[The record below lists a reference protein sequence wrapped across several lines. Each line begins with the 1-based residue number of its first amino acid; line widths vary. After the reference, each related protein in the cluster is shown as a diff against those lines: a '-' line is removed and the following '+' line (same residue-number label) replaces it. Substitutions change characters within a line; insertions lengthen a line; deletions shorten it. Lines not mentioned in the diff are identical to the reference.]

1 MTLDLTLDPREARVL
16 GVLVEKDLTTPE
28 PYPLTLNS
36 LTAGCNQKSNREP
49 VLELMESDVYAAV
62 QSLIRKG
69 LGGRR
74 ELKLGSALCG
84 LIPLEDRGEDL
95 VFEVPEPVR
104 PPPDLK

>member
-1 MTLDLTLDPREARVL
+1 MPDLLIRDIDAEMKRQLEQRANANHRSLSEEA
-16 GVLVEKDLTTPE
+16 K
-28 PYPLTLNS
+28 
-36 LTAGCNQKSNREP
+36 
-49 VLELMESDVYAAV
+49 
-62 QSLIRKG
+62 SLIRKG

>member
-1 MTLDLTLDPREARVL
+1 MPDLLIRDIDAEMKRQLEQRANAHHRSLSEEA
-16 GVLVEKDLTTPE
+16 K
-28 PYPLTLNS
+28 
-36 LTAGCNQKSNREP
+36 
-49 VLELMESDVYAAV
+49 
-62 QSLIRKG
+62 SLIRKG

>member
-1 MTLDLTLDPREARVL
+1 MPDLLIRDIDAEMKRQLEQRANANHRSLSEEA
-16 GVLVEKDLTTPE
+16 K
-28 PYPLTLNS
+28 
-36 LTAGCNQKSNREP
+36 
-49 VLELMESDVYAAV
+49 
-62 QSLIRKG
+62 SLIRKG

-84 LIPLEDRGEDL
+84 LIPPEDRGEDL

>member
-1 MTLDLTLDPREARVL
+1 MPDLLIRDIDAEMKRQLEQRANANHRSLSDEA
-16 GVLVEKDLTTPE
+16 K
-28 PYPLTLNS
+28 
-36 LTAGCNQKSNREP
+36 
-49 VLELMESDVYAAV
+49 
-62 QSLIRKG
+62 SLIRKG